1 MTTTIQIFWWSFL
14 VGALLITLVD
24 VFLLVRV
31 VYLARGIHVLAG
43 ATVVAAGGIARN
55 TTAGE
60 GLGRTLALIGTL
72 VKQTA
77 AVDPLTARVVKR
89 LTERGS

>member
-1 MTTTIQIFWWSFL
+1 MTTNIEIIWWAFL
-14 VGALLITLVD
+14 VVALLITVVD

-43 ATVVAAGGIARN
+43 ATAVAAGGIVRN

-60 GLGRTLALIGTL
+60 GLGRTLALVGTL

-89 LTERGS
+89 LTQKGS